1 MLTDSELEEMYNKAD
16 CGSFNPGRGTL
27 MDLIAQARLAVKPV
41 PAATTDGDSTKPSE
55 RVSDFML
62 EAYAN
67 GEIDGMTFS
76 DAKSSAREILEQ
88 RASARYR
95 NHDDQCAFWDYEID
109 GLRECTCG
117 YDALPQHM
125 KGTT

>member
-1 MLTDSELEEMYNKAD
+1 MLTDSDLDEMYHKAD

-27 MDLIAQARLAVKPV
+27 MDLIEQARLALKPV
-41 PAATTDGDSTKPSE
+41 PAATSDGDSTKPSE
-55 RVSDFML
+55 RVSDEELQRMIPDRTDTSKGQTMERL
-62 EAYAN
+62 
-67 GEIDGMTFS
+67 
-76 DAKSSAREILEQ
+76 ARDLLEQ

-117 YDALPQHM
+117 YDALPQHL
-125 KGTT
+125 KWTT